1 MVIARKIPSLRVV
14 FSAHRAERPGLNNEL
29 LADDIPGNVL
39 GMNKRIDLNKK
50 RLRPEYLGTGIQS
63 SKLQLGCSSMYLD

>member
-14 FSAHRAERPGLNNEL
+14 FSAHRVEYPGLNIEL

-39 GMNKRIDLNKK
+39 AMNKRIDLKNK
-50 RLRPEYLGTGIQS
+50 RLRPE
-63 SKLQLGCSSMYLD
+63 